1 MNLNPTDCEI
11 PQMDAQ
17 KMKKIPTT
25 FLLQQAIETLEE
37 MIVELPIRVAQ
48 GRITVEEKLHR
59 LDCQAEI
66 VQHFTRLLEVE
77 NRLRYTPNEIKEFV
91 TDGAV
96 H

>member
-1 MNLNPTDCEI
+1 
-11 PQMDAQ
+11 MDVQ

-59 LDCQAEI
+59 LDCQNEI

-77 NRLRYTPNEIKEFV
+77 NRLRYTPTEINELV